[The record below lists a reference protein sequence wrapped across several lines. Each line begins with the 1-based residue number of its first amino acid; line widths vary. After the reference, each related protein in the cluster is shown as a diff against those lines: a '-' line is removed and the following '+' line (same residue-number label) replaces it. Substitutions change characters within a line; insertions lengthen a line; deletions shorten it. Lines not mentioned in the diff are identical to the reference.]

1 MGPWLQP
8 PSFPRQD
15 QNEFEGTIHMAH
27 GSPGMFQELS
37 TPKLHGWSSFRIFS
51 TLCIFTKKKCISTR
65 QDPGMGQGETT
76 DSGRSPK
83 KIGLL
88 NDLTIG
94 PYPFYV
100 FRTSISPVSQWSHA
114 SQKSCRPRDFLLTIK
129 VFHCYGESLLL
140 DFLQYEFAL
149 SSSAG
154 STNSVP
160 SQAVSTGAV

>member
-1 MGPWLQP
+1 MDDHH
-8 PSFPRQD
+8 FKY
-15 QNEFEGTIHMAH
+15 
-27 GSPGMFQELS
+27 FQLYV
-37 TPKLHGWSSFRIFS
+37 FS
-51 TLCIFTKKKCISTR
+51 QKKKCISTR
-65 QDPGMGQGETT
+65 QDPGMGQGEIT

-129 VFHCYGESLLL
+129 VLHCYGESLLRC
-140 DFLQYEFAL
+140 FLL
-149 SSSAG
+149 
-154 STNSVP
+154 
-160 SQAVSTGAV
+160 

>member
-1 MGPWLQP
+1 MDDHH
-8 PSFPRQD
+8 FKY
-15 QNEFEGTIHMAH
+15 
-27 GSPGMFQELS
+27 FQLYV
-37 TPKLHGWSSFRIFS
+37 FS
-51 TLCIFTKKKCISTR
+51 QKKKCISTR
-65 QDPGMGQGETT
+65 QDPGMGQGEIT

-129 VFHCYGESLLL
+129 VLHCYGESLLQC
-140 DFLQYEFAL
+140 FLL
-149 SSSAG
+149 
-154 STNSVP
+154 
-160 SQAVSTGAV
+160 